1 MESILARMR
10 TRPVIF
16 DGAMGTMIYGM
27 GVFINSCYDEL
38 NVANPDLI
46 SRIHREY
53 RDAGAE
59 VLETNT
65 FGANRIKLRAFGMGE
80 RVEEI
85 NRAAA
90 ALARNVAGDGAWVA
104 GSVGPCLHSHE
115 TFDESRKGQYTEAFL
130 EQCRALAGAGVDFI
144 HLETYSH
151 LAEMAIAAAAAK
163 ETGLPV
169 SASFTVN
176 EEGVAF
182 DGHTIEDFVR
192 ALCVDSNV
200 DIIGVNCGMGPS
212 GILQSLER
220 MIPLCKKPIVV
231 MPNAGYPQDVGG
243 RTMYLTSPDYFAT
256 YASRYIQLGARG
268 VGGCCG
274 TTPEHI
280 ARAVSM
286 IRNLGELKKYRTIRE
301 VKELPENVTP
311 VPTEKKSPFA
321 EKLARG
327 IRVNTVEVVPPRS
340 IDLSGM
346 LERVARCHERKADAV
361 NIPDGPRASARI
373 SNLVAAVRI
382 QERIGIEA
390 IPHFCCRDR
399 NLMAMQGDL
408 MGGYASGLKNFLLIT
423 GDPPKIGD
431 YPEMTGVFDVD
442 AIGLVEMARNLNH
455 GYDLAGHPIGAPT
468 GILIGVAANPCAV
481 DLKRE
486 VDRFFRK
493 IDAGAEYAITQPVFD
508 PEALFRF
515 LEMVSAY
522 RRAIPVVAGVWPL
535 ASYRNALFMATE
547 VPGVVVPT
555 EILERMERCASAEES
570 RKTGIDLALELKS
583 KIASSVQ
590 GFQVSAP
597 MGNVETALRV
607 LELV

>member
-1 MESILARMR
+1 MESIIERMR

-38 NVANPDLI
+38 SIVNPTLI

-53 RDAGAE
+53 RDAGAD

-65 FGANRIKLRAFGMGE
+65 FGANRVKLRAFGMGE
-80 RVEEI
+80 RVDEI
-85 NRAAA
+85 NRAAV
-90 ALARNVAGDGAWVA
+90 ALAREAAGEGLWVA
-104 GSVGPCLHSHE
+104 GAVGPCLHPHE
-115 TFDESRKGQYTEAFL
+115 AFDESLSPQYREAFR
-130 EQCRALAGAGVDFI
+130 EQCRSLAGAGVDFI
-144 HLETYSH
+144 HLETFSH
-151 LAEMAIAAAAAK
+151 LAEIEIAAAAGK

-169 SASFTVN
+169 SASFSVN
-176 EEGVAF
+176 EEGVAS
-182 DGHTIEDFVR
+182 DGNAIEDFSR

-200 DIIGVNCGMGPS
+200 DIMGINCGMGPS
-212 GILQSLER
+212 GLLQALER
-220 MIPLCKKPIVV
+220 MIHLCEKPIVV

-256 YASRYIQLGARG
+256 YARRFIQLGARG

-280 ARAVSM
+280 AKAVSM
-286 IRNLGELKKYRTIRE
+286 IKNLGELRPYRTIRE

-311 VPTEKKSPFA
+311 VPMEKKSRFA

-327 IRVNTVEVVPPRS
+327 IHVSTVEVVPPRS

-346 LERVARCHERKADAV
+346 LERVAWCHERNVDAV

-382 QERIGIEA
+382 QDRVGIEA

-408 MGGYASGLKNFLLIT
+408 MGGYASGLKNFLLVT

-442 AIGLVEMARNLNH
+442 AIGLTAMVRNLNH
-455 GYDLAGHPIGAPT
+455 GYDLAGHTIGAPT

-481 DLKRE
+481 DLTRE
-486 VDRFFRK
+486 VERFFRK

-508 PEALFRF
+508 PDALFRF
-515 LEMVSAY
+515 IDMASTHG
-522 RRAIPVVAGVWPL
+522 RTIPIVAGVWPL
-535 ASYRNALFMATE
+535 SSYRNALFMATE
-547 VPGVVVPT
+547 VPGVVVPPL
-555 EILERMERCASAEES
+555 ILERMERCTSAEES
-570 RKTGIDLALELKS
+570 RKAGIEIALEMKS

-597 MGNVETALRV
+597 MGNVETALQV

>member
-1 MESILARMR
+1 I
-10 TRPVIF
+10 
-16 DGAMGTMIYGM
+16 
-27 GVFINSCYDEL
+27 
-38 NVANPDLI
+38 
-46 SRIHREY
+46 
-53 RDAGAE
+53 
-59 VLETNT
+59 
-65 FGANRIKLRAFGMGE
+65 
-80 RVEEI
+80 
-85 NRAAA
+85 
-90 ALARNVAGDGAWVA
+90 
-104 GSVGPCLHSHE
+104 
-115 TFDESRKGQYTEAFL
+115 
-130 EQCRALAGAGVDFI
+130 
-144 HLETYSH
+144 
-151 LAEMAIAAAAAK
+151 
-163 ETGLPV
+163 
-169 SASFTVN
+169 
-176 EEGVAF
+176 
-182 DGHTIEDFVR
+182 
-192 ALCVDSNV
+192 
-200 DIIGVNCGMGPS
+200 DIIGINCGMGPS
-212 GILQSLER
+212 GILQALER
-220 MIPLCKKPIVV
+220 MVPLCNKPIVA

-256 YASRYIQLGARG
+256 YASRYIQMGARG
-268 VGGCCG
+268 IGGCCG

-280 ARAVSM
+280 ARAVAM

-301 VKELPENVTP
+301 VRELPKDVTP
-311 VPTEKKSPFA
+311 VPMEQKSPFA

-346 LERVARCHERKADAV
+346 LERVALCHERNTDAV

-382 QERIGIEA
+382 QERVGIEA

-408 MGGYASGLKNFLLIT
+408 MGGYASGLNNFLLIT

-442 AIGLVEMARNLNH
+442 AIGLVEMARNLNR

-468 GILIGVAANPCAV
+468 GILVGVAANPCAV

-515 LEMVSAY
+515 LDMVSAH
-522 RRAIPVVAGVWPL
+522 RRTIPVVAGVWPL

-547 VPGVVVPT
+547 VPGVVVPR

-570 RKTGIDLALELKS
+570 RKTGIGLALELKS
-583 KIASSVQ
+583 KIAPAVQ

-597 MGNVETALRV
+597 MGNVETALQV
-607 LELV
+607 LELA